1 MMQMQSSDISV
12 SNCYCLYGC
21 KKVEIITKSETEAQ
35 AIKNGH
41 MMVALN
47 SLLKKLKK
55 LIVDQ
60 TSSYTLMMTAKNSS
74 KKHVFPSF

>member
-1 MMQMQSSDISV
+1 M
-12 SNCYCLYGC
+12 
-21 KKVEIITKSETEAQ
+21 A
-35 AIKNGH
+35 
-41 MMVALN
+41 ALN